1 MVSRKSIGTKVWIYL
16 LVRNRRSKLSHPP
29 LVHPQLQFIIHMH
42 TSVDGEQL
50 LSQLFRCVP
59 DRQWLFR
66 YGRVPVHF
74 ILATRMW
81 EVCIT
86 LSCKNTDTK
95 QYQQRLTAPEGKSA
109 RCKLS
114 IISQSTTDLKE
125 CVTPKAL
132 QPYSHHFHPDTLLSA
147 ATSQKNTRGLDPRRV
162 GTPHVAVSAV
172 PLPNQ
177 VILFFVKS
185 RRSYDTHFDSL
196 FDKGTSILGTMYS
209 GSFSCLAQLLL
220 RNV

>member
-1 MVSRKSIGTKVWIYL
+1 MVSRKSIGTEVWIYL
-16 LVRNRRSKLSHPP
+16 LIRNRRSKLSHPP

-86 LSCKNTDTK
+86 LSCKTQLQNNINRDSLHRKERVHDANCPSSAKVPQTSKNAWHLKPCNRIRITSTQTLYSAPRPAKKTLADWIPDEWE
-95 QYQQRLTAPEGKSA
+95 RLM
-109 RCKLS
+109 
-114 IISQSTTDLKE
+114 SQS
-125 CVTPKAL
+125 
-132 QPYSHHFHPDTLLSA
+132 LLCHYR
-147 ATSQKNTRGLDPRRV
+147 TR
-162 GTPHVAVSAV
+162 
-172 PLPNQ
+172 
-177 VILFFVKS
+177 
-185 RRSYDTHFDSL
+185 
-196 FDKGTSILGTMYS
+196 
-209 GSFSCLAQLLL
+209 
-220 RNV
+220 